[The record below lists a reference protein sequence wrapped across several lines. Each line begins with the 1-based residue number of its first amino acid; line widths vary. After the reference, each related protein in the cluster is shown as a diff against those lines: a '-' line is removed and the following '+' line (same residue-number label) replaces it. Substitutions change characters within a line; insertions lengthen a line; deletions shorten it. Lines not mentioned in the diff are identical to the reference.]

1 LPHQRCLTNIRE
13 PYLRGAHEGDCDE
26 RTGVA
31 QGKGEAKG
39 DDIYAGE
46 FVRGRPDDQEIY
58 TSKTGAPGWN
68 FRQGKAHG
76 SGVYVGAKRVRYE
89 GQFVNGKLEAMN
101 C

>member
-1 LPHQRCLTNIRE
+1 VHIRVNATNE
-13 PYLRGAHEGDCDE
+13 PSCP
-26 RTGVA
+26 
-31 QGKGEAKG
+31 KGRAKHKG
-39 DDIYAGE
+39 DDIYVGE

-58 TSKTGAPGWN
+58 TSKMGAPEWN

-76 SGVYVGAKRVRYE
+76 SDVYVGGKRVRYE